1 MRGGFRDAE
10 DALCLVGGGGGR
22 GTRMLPDESSLRNDF
37 NASSLLVFLYFSF
50 TVAAH
55 TVFLAYR

>member
-10 DALCLVGGGGGR
+10 DALCLVGGGR
-22 GTRMLPDESSLRNDF
+22 GTRMLPDESSLRNEF
-37 NASSLLVFLYFSF
+37 NVSSLLVFLYFSF

>member
-10 DALCLVGGGGGR
+10 DALCLVGGG
-22 GTRMLPDESSLRNDF
+22 TRMLPDESSLRNEF
-37 NASSLLVFLYFSF
+37 NVSSLLVFLYFSF

>member
-10 DALCLVGGGGGR
+10 DALCLVGW
-22 GTRMLPDESSLRNDF
+22 GTRMLPDESSLRNEF
-37 NASSLLVFLYFSF
+37 NVSSLLVFLYFSF

>member
-10 DALCLVGGGGGR
+10 NALCLVRG
-22 GTRMLPDESSLRNDF
+22 GTRMLPDESSLRNEF
-37 NASSLLVFLYFSF
+37 NVSSLLVFLYFSS